1 MAIKGVERADLLWG
15 AREIISWE
23 VKFDLRSKVGLGVGR
38 RVLGRGERTC
48 KGPEAGASSAYW
60 EKLEN
65 TSGLE
70 L

>member
-1 MAIKGVERADLLWG
+1 MG
-15 AREIISWE
+15 
-23 VKFDLRSKVGLGVGR
+23 LRVGR
-38 RVLGRGERTC
+38 RVLGRGERTF
-48 KGPEAGASSAYW
+48 KGLEAGESSAYW